1 MDNKF
6 SISYSNIHFNGELIG
21 TYRTL
26 LFLIDILTH
35 LITLSLSQ
43 HYGNFQFH
51 IYLLL
56 YDDRR
61 TDIEDARNR
70 NEWDEKEYFN

>member
-1 MDNKF
+1 MSF
-6 SISYSNIHFNGELIG
+6 QLVFHFNGELIG

-26 LFLIDILTH
+26 LFLIDLLTH
-35 LITLSLSQ
+35 LITISLGQ
-43 HYGNFQFH
+43 YYGHFRFH

-70 NEWDEKEYFN
+70 NE

>member
-1 MDNKF
+1 MDNEFWISF
-6 SISYSNIHFNGELIG
+6 SLIS

-26 LFLIDILTH
+26 LFLIDLLTH
-35 LITLSLSQ
+35 LITISLGQ
-43 HYGNFQFH
+43 YYGHFRFH

>member
-1 MDNKF
+1 MSF
-6 SISYSNIHFNGELIG
+6 QLVFHFNGELIG

-26 LFLIDILTH
+26 LFQIDLLTH
-35 LITLSLSQ
+35 LITISLGQ
-43 HYGNFQFH
+43 YYGHFQFY

-61 TDIEDARNR
+61 TDIEDARNL
-70 NEWDEKEYFN
+70 NE